1 MAVSVSE
8 APALISETTVWSLFA
23 TVVILAAGY
32 LSSRLLLPTS
42 ASNKT
47 RFLFIWHATDALIHF
62 VLEGGY
68 LWQCFFS
75 SSSLAEAGVEGSEY
89 LPQNVFFLGDRE
101 NVYGASYGTSPMSAL
116 WREYARADKRWG
128 GSDITVISLELL
140 TVFVA
145 GPLAVWIC
153 YCIKRNRSDAS
164 FWMVVLATGELYGG
178 WMTFVP
184 VRQTSC
190 AVRVENLLTLMLGMV
205 MRKSEPRHF
214 QLDVHVAVSV
224 FLQHDL
230 GVGSSVDSVRLLPDD
245 YPRCGRTEPAERR
258 EEALLIGIAGVQ
270 LARRLRIDE
279 GHEDTLH
286 DYTVWTQP

>member
-1 MAVSVSE
+1 MAVSE
-8 APALISETTVWSLFA
+8 APALISATTVWSLFA

-68 LWQCFFS
+68 LYQCFFS
-75 SSSLAEAGVEGSEY
+75 STLLAEAGVPGSEY
-89 LPQNVFFLGDRE
+89 LPRDVFFLGDRE

-128 GSDITVISLELL
+128 GSDLTVISLELL

-153 YCIKRNRSDAS
+153 YCIKKNRSDAS

-184 VRQTSC
+184 VRQFF
-190 AVRVENLLTLMLGMV
+190 AMRRLFGNLLICARNGCAEVRTWILPTGCS
-205 MRKSEPRHF
+205 RGCTCSSSIRF
-214 QLDVHVAVSV
+214 
-224 FLQHDL
+224 
-230 GVGSSVDSVRLLPDD
+230 GCGSLCGFCTTATERLP
-245 YPRCGRTEPAERR
+245 
-258 EEALLIGIAGVQ
+258 V
-270 LARRLRIDE
+270 
-279 GHEDTLH
+279 
-286 DYTVWTQP
+286 

>member
-1 MAVSVSE
+1 MAVSE

-32 LSSRLLLPTS
+32 FSSRLLLPTS

-68 LWQCFFS
+68 LYQCFFS
-75 SSSLAEAGVEGSEY
+75 SSSLAEAGILGSEY
-89 LPQNVFFLGDRE
+89 LPRDVFFLGDRE
-101 NVYGASYGTSPMSAL
+101 NVYGASYGNSPMSAL

-128 GSDITVISLELL
+128 GSDLTVISLELL

-153 YCIKRNRSDAS
+153 YCIKKNRSDAS

-184 VRQTSC
+184 VRQSSC
-190 AVRVENLLTLMLGMV
+190 AVRENLLTRARNGYAEVRTSILPAGCSHGCTCSSSTRSGCGFLFISSTI
-205 MRKSEPRHF
+205 RTKLSP
-214 QLDVHVAVSV
+214 AV
-224 FLQHDL
+224 
-230 GVGSSVDSVRLLPDD
+230 
-245 YPRCGRTEPAERR
+245 RTGGASK
-258 EEALLIGIAGVQ
+258 
-270 LARRLRIDE
+270 
-279 GHEDTLH
+279 
-286 DYTVWTQP
+286 TV

>member
-1 MAVSVSE
+1 MAVSE

-47 RFLFIWHATDALIHF
+47 RSLFVWHATDALIHF

-68 LWQCFFS
+68 LYECFFS
-75 SSSLAEAGVEGSEY
+75 SSPLADAGVLGSEY
-89 LPQNVFFLGDRE
+89 LPRDVFFLGDRE

-153 YCIKRNRSDAS
+153 YCIKKNRGDAS

-184 VRQTSC
+184 VRQTFL
-190 AVRVENLLTLMLGMV
+190 APFVENGLTDLLLGMV
-205 MRKSEPRHF
+205 VRQPEPRHF
-214 QLDVHVAVSV
+214 
-224 FLQHDL
+224 
-230 GVGSSVDSVRLLPDD
+230 
-245 YPRCGRTEPAERR
+245 
-258 EEALLIGIAGVQ
+258 
-270 LARRLRIDE
+270 
-279 GHEDTLH
+279 
-286 DYTVWTQP
+286 

>member
-1 MAVSVSE
+1 MAVSE

-32 LSSRLLLPTS
+32 FSSRLLLPTS

-68 LWQCFFS
+68 LYQCFFS
-75 SSSLAEAGVEGSEY
+75 SSSLAEAGVPGSEY
-89 LPQNVFFLGDRE
+89 LPRDVFFLGDRE
-101 NVYGASYGTSPMSAL
+101 NVYGASYGSSPMSAL

-128 GSDITVISLELL
+128 GSDLTVISLELL

-153 YCIKRNRSDAS
+153 YCIKKNRSDAS
-164 FWMVVLATGELYGG
+164 FWMIVLATGELYGG

-184 VRQTSC
+184 VRQSSLLLCVRTHWLTCVRNGYVGVRTLKLPTGCSRGFTC
-190 AVRVENLLTLMLGMV
+190 SSSIRSGCGFLCGFCTIPTNQSPAVWMGR
-205 MRKSEPRHF
+205 
-214 QLDVHVAVSV
+214 
-224 FLQHDL
+224 
-230 GVGSSVDSVRLLPDD
+230 SSK
-245 YPRCGRTEPAERR
+245 TA
-258 EEALLIGIAGVQ
+258 
-270 LARRLRIDE
+270 
-279 GHEDTLH
+279 
-286 DYTVWTQP
+286 